1 MTYTDYCHILSE
13 FGTFPIVR
21 FLQKKGAAS
30 GVGVL
35 DGDAFQDLC
44 SYVESGFPV
53 LASLRL
59 PGEGHVVS
67 LIGHTMDV
75 NRDVGA
81 AKEFVDSSHFLK
93 QFVVVDDNCFPYRTL
108 GYEGDAENYAK
119 MYDKNGVKISMNSIW
134 TMTCPLPEKVFVP
147 AEDARVKALGQC
159 KLFLSTLK
167 QTGSAPFVTR
177 LFVTSSSAFKK
188 RKLVQAKRGPDLA
201 SSVPVGLHLPHF
213 IWVMEISPLDIFKK
227 GLCTAEIIMD
237 ATAGAAEEGVIY
249 VRIGNQVH
257 FSRRDS
263 IVWKKIE
270 DAPSA
275 YPQYTHNL
283 GEKDAA

>member
-1 MTYTDYCHILSE
+1 M
-13 FGTFPIVR
+13 
-21 FLQKKGAAS
+21 
-30 GVGVL
+30 
-35 DGDAFQDLC
+35 
-44 SYVESGFPV
+44 
-53 LASLRL
+53 
-59 PGEGHVVS
+59 
-67 LIGHTMDV
+67 
-75 NRDVGA
+75 
-81 AKEFVDSSHFLK
+81 
-93 QFVVVDDNCFPYRTL
+93 
-108 GYEGDAENYAK
+108 
-119 MYDKNGVKISMNSIW
+119 KISMNSIR

-159 KLFLSTLK
+159 KTFSSTLK
-167 QTGSAPFVTR
+167 LTGAAPFVTR

-213 IWVMEISPLDIFKK
+213 IWVMEVSPLDLFKK
-227 GLCTAEIIMD
+227 GLCTSEIVLD

-257 FSRRDS
+257 FSPHKS
-263 IVWKKIE
+263 TVWKRIE
-270 DAPSA
+270 DAPSE